1 MSRLLPG
8 EAVGPS
14 NRNPAIPRWANSPDE
29 IMRCSDIE
37 GDPVTTPDH
46 TPGGDIGT
54 AGDLLVW
61 TVGDSTGTDPARRGK
76 SGGKLRMI
84 DE

>member
-1 MSRLLPG
+1 
-8 EAVGPS
+8 
-14 NRNPAIPRWANSPDE
+14 
-29 IMRCSDIE
+29 MRRSDIE